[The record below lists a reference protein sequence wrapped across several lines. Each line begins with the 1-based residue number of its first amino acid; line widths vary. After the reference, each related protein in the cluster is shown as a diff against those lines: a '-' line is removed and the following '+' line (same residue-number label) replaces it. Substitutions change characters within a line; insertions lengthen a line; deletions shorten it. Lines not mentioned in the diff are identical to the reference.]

1 MSKRRGLGK
10 GLGDLGLSELLG
22 EIRTEVEE
30 NSVVVA
36 EVEEPSENKPVTTPA
51 VAATHVVASNDPA
64 DTSSDKLRK
73 LPVDLLQPG
82 RYQPR
87 KNFSEESLQELA
99 DSIKAQGIIQPLV
112 IRPVDKDKYEIIAG
126 ERRWR
131 AAQLAGMSDVPVI
144 IRDIPDEAAIA
155 MSLIENIQRR
165 DLNVI
170 EEAEALNR
178 LILEFQMTHQET
190 AEAVGKSRAV
200 VTNLLRLL
208 KLNPDVRSF
217 VEKGLIEMGHARALL
232 ALEGA
237 QQSEVAR
244 LIVKRGVSVRQTEAL
259 IRRLN
264 ARKTGQPVK
273 VSSDPDIASLQNRL
287 SETLSAEVAIQH
299 GAKGKGKVVIHYHSI
314 DELDG
319 ILEHIK

>member
-22 EIRTEVEE
+22 EIRSDVEE
-30 NSVVVA
+30 NTVAVLEEDATTAKESVEKSTIA
-36 EVEEPSENKPVTTPA
+36 EPH
-51 VAATHVVASNDPA
+51 AAAAAGDSKEL
-64 DTSSDKLRK
+64 SDKLRK
-73 LPVDLLQPG
+73 LAVDLLQPG

-87 KNFSEESLQELA
+87 RNFSEESLQELA

-131 AAQLAGMSDVPVI
+131 AAQLAGLSEVPVI

-232 ALEGA
+232 ALEGT

-264 ARKTGQPVK
+264 TRKTGQPLK
-273 VSSDPDIASLQNRL
+273 TNSDPDIASLQNRL
-287 SETLSAEVAIQH
+287 SETLSAQVAIQH
-299 GAKGKGKVVIHYHSI
+299 GAKGKGKLIIHYHSV